1 MLEHKLEKASQG
13 HLPKLENKGGREIAI
28 IARRTVSLSD
38 SSWIRE
44 ICRIPNET
52 ILLEKNATSPPKPRS
67 VSGWLRK
74 APLKD
79 PAKSLSR

>member
-1 MLEHKLEKASQG
+1 MLEHKLEKASCG
-13 HLPKLENKGGREIAI
+13 HLPRIENKGGWEIAI
-28 IARRTVSLSD
+28 IAWRIVNLSD

-52 ILLEKNATSPPKPRS
+52 IVLEKNATSPPKPRS

-74 APLKD
+74 A
-79 PAKSLSR
+79 S